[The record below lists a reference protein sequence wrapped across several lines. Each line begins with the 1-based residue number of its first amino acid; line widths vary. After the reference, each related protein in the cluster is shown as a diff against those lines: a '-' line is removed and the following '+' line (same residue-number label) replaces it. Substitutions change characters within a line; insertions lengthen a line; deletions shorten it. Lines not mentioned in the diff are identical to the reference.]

1 MLPFTRS
8 GSTNSGPTLVLMH
21 FYGSSRREWTESQAI
36 LSRYH
41 PCVALD
47 MPGFGEANNQ
57 QSGFDMAAMAQHVI
71 ETVNALSLPSVVLV
85 GHSFSGK
92 VAQIIADQAPDWLKS
107 LILVASSPLAPQPD
121 TRESRDF
128 QAHYDGNRAGAEQF
142 VSSAC
147 VHPLPKAIFARAVDD
162 AMRGN
167 RAAWKAWP
175 TSGADEDWSGRVGKL
190 SLPTLIVVGE
200 KDPTLPLALQERMV
214 APFFTTPRIDVIQD
228 AGHLLP
234 METPE
239 RLSDVMHDF
248 IVRTS

>member
-8 GSTNSGPTLVLMH
+8 GELNGGPTLVLMH
-21 FYGSSRREWTESQAI
+21 FFGSSRREWTESQAI

-47 MPGFGEANNQ
+47 MPGFGEANDRQ
-57 QSGFDMAAMAQHVI
+57 RGFDMASMARLVI
-71 ETVNALSLPSVVLV
+71 DTVDTLSLSSVVLV
-85 GHSFSGK
+85 GHSFTGK
-92 VAQIIADQAPDWLKS
+92 VAQIIADQAPDWLRA
-107 LILVASSPLAPQPD
+107 LVLVASSPLAPQPD
-121 TRESRDF
+121 RREDRDF
-128 QAHYDGNRAGAEQF
+128 QVHYAGDRAGAVRFIE
-142 VSSAC
+142 SAC
-147 VHPLPKAIFARAVDD
+147 AHPLPEAVFERAVDD

-175 TSGADEDWSGRVGKL
+175 TAGADEDWSGRVGEL

-214 APFFTTPRIDVIQD
+214 APFFTAPRIDVIED

-239 RLSDVMHDF
+239 RLSDVIHDF
-248 IVRTS
+248 VVHAS

>member
-1 MLPFTRS
+1 MLPFTRT
-8 GSTNSGPTLVLMH
+8 GEANSGPVLVLMH
-21 FYGSSRREWTESQAI
+21 FYGSSRREWTESQTI

-41 PCVALD
+41 PCIALD
-47 MPGFGEANNQ
+47 MPGFGEAHEQ
-57 QSGFDMAAMAQHVI
+57 HGFDMASMAQQVI
-71 ETVNALSLPSVVLV
+71 DTVEALSLSARVVLV

-92 VAQIIADQAPDWLKS
+92 VAQIIADQAPDWLQA

-121 TRESRDF
+121 RREDRDF
-128 QAHYDGNRAGAEQF
+128 QAHYAGDRAGAEQF
-142 VSSAC
+142 VRSAC
-147 VHPLPKAIFARAVDD
+147 AHPLPTSVFERAVED
-162 AMRGN
+162 AMQGS

-175 TSGADEDWSGRVGKL
+175 TAGADEDWSARVGEL

-200 KDPTLPLALQERMV
+200 KDPTLPLSLQERMV
-214 APFFTTPRIDVIQD
+214 APFFTAPRIDVIED

-248 IVRTS
+248 VVHVS